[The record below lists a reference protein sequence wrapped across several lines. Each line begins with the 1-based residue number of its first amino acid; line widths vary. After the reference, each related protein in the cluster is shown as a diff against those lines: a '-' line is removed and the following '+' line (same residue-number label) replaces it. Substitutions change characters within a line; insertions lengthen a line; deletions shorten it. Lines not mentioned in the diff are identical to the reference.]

1 MAIDAR
7 YCLDRGARLPYDALD
22 KWLELPE
29 HDEIDSEGPPPPP
42 PVDWAHAAARGVVQE
57 LKGRSG
63 LDDILG
69 QLDEETR
76 VEIVSKL
83 AEIIRL
89 AEQDRHVMR

>member
-1 MAIDAR
+1 MPTDAR
-7 YCLDRGARLPYDALD
+7 YCLNRGMRLPYDASD
-22 KWLELPE
+22 EWLELPE

-57 LKGRSG
+57 LKGRSE
-63 LDDILG
+63 LDDILE

-89 AEQDRHVMR
+89 AEQDKHMMR